1 MEITPRVEAVAA
13 LAPALRALDQTL
25 LHRVVGNHMVERWP
39 HTRHPRHSGTALP
52 AEGVLTATKADV
64 RKIALSLPDTT
75 EEQWYQTPGYKVAG
89 KGFLRLRTEAEGG
102 LVVFVSDLGE
112 KEALLTGDPDTFFT
126 TPHYDGYPV
135 VLVNLDKIDQDEL
148 RELITDSWMIKAL
161 PRLRRQ

>member
-1 MEITPRVEAVAA
+1 M
-13 LAPALRALDQTL
+13 
-25 LHRVVGNHMVERWP
+25 
-39 HTRHPRHSGTALP
+39 
-52 AEGVLTATKADV
+52 
-64 RKIALSLPDTT
+64 SLPDTT

-126 TPHYDGYPV
+126 TPHYDGYTV